1 MKVHNNYPVVEEQL
15 AAGEDNERDEDQEEP
30 GLLAGA
36 EAEND
41 LDEGEEEEIAEG
53 AALAPLIE
61 EQLVGGVR
69 EQENVE
75 EEEEETDLDEE
86 STEKEDLASEEE
98 EVLESNLSISDD
110 DLGGEEVEVEMAEQ
124 DGDLELP
131 DPEARLNIE
140 QERTVKKSNCVG
152 QAKKQKRAL
161 SLRKRTPSKSVR
173 KVPPKLLE

>member
-1 MKVHNNYPVVEEQL
+1 MRGIFSFYNLDMKVHNNYPVVEEQL
-15 AAGEDNERDEDQEEP
+15 AAGEDNEQDEDQEEP
-30 GLLAGA
+30 GLLARA
-36 EAEND
+36 VAEND
-41 LDEGEEEEIAEG
+41 LDVGEEEEIAEG
-53 AALAPLIE
+53 AALAPLNE

-75 EEEEETDLDEE
+75 EEEEETDMDEE

-98 EVLESNLSISDD
+98 EVLELNLSISDD

-140 QERTVKKSNCVG
+140 QE
-152 QAKKQKRAL
+152 
-161 SLRKRTPSKSVR
+161 
-173 KVPPKLLE
+173 

>member
-1 MKVHNNYPVVEEQL
+1 M
-15 AAGEDNERDEDQEEP
+15 
-30 GLLAGA
+30 AGA

-41 LDEGEEEEIAEG
+41 LDEGEEEEIAQG

-98 EVLESNLSISDD
+98 EVLELNLNISDD

-131 DPEARLNIE
+131 DPE
-140 QERTVKKSNCVG
+140 QG
-152 QAKKQKRAL
+152 
-161 SLRKRTPSKSVR
+161 
-173 KVPPKLLE
+173 